1 MSLLD
6 NLIGIFSNS
15 KNTTVSTTVTSSYSG
30 MSAVSDSQLNEEMQ
44 AYQYVIDYP
53 LPKLSASETWF
64 LRQKPTKAQKN
75 NWYFPFLTQELVE
88 HENLKFLTNFD
99 PFSASKIGVKKI
111 REIIRNKRKANEPY
125 KDELVALYGLCVL
138 SNFLEDLDVVRL
150 GLRNIADHIDK
161 NQLHSLNINYA
172 SIGYN
177 GISSLAKTDIKWLIE
192 NYGEPKFHE
201 NPTDFFYEVIRDAIN
216 RFCWSDLEQQN
227 QHRASPLSMKE
238 WMQWWFSFNLGMY
251 NNWKERVER
260 KSEEIKNI
268 SSSLDSSFAATNGHY
283 VIADLETTGLN
294 SKVNE
299 IIEFAA
305 ILVDLQGKV
314 LEEFSTLVKPV
325 NPVPKE
331 VSELTGITQIE
342 LISSGI
348 EGFQALNKFLSFV
361 KEYPI
366 FFHNAPFDISF
377 INAACEKHSLNFN
390 NSIHDTL
397 SISRRTWRN
406 LESYRLSTLAELVG
420 APTPTHRG
428 LADAQ
433 ATLAVLL
440 AAKKIYNP
448 N

>member
-1 MSLLD
+1 MSE
-6 NLIGIFSNS
+6 
-15 KNTTVSTTVTSSYSG
+15 
-30 MSAVSDSQLNEEMQ
+30 VSDHQLNEEMK
-44 AYQYVIDYP
+44 AYQYVIDCS
-53 LPKLSASETWF
+53 LPKLSASDTWYS
-64 LRQKPTKAQKN
+64 RQKPTKTQKN
-75 NWYFPFLTQELVE
+75 DWHFPFLTKELVE
-88 HENLKFLTNFD
+88 HKSIKFLTEYD
-99 PFSASKIGVKKI
+99 PFSASKIGLKKI

-138 SNFLEDLDVVRL
+138 SDFVEDLDIVRL

-161 NQLHSLNINYA
+161 NQLQSLNINYA

-201 NPTDFFYEVIRDAIN
+201 NLTDFFYEVNRDAIN
-216 RFCWSDLEQQN
+216 RFCWSDLAKQN

-238 WMQWWFSFNLGMY
+238 WMQWWFGFNLGMH
-251 NNWKERVER
+251 NNWKERAEK
-260 KSEEIKNI
+260 KSEEVKNI
-268 SSSLDSSFAATNGHY
+268 SRSLDSSFAATNGHY

-305 ILVDLQGKV
+305 ILVDPQGKV
-314 LEEFSTLVKPV
+314 VEEFSTLVKPV
-325 NPVPKE
+325 NPLPE
-331 VSELTGITQIE
+331 EISGLTGITQME

-348 EGFQALNKFLSFV
+348 DSFQALNRFLSFV
-361 KEYPI
+361 KDYPI

-377 INAACEKHSLNFN
+377 INAACEKHSLSFN

-420 APTPTHRG
+420 APKPTHRG

-440 AAKKIYNP
+440 AARKIHRP